1 MRIKYFH
8 KVELKRKEEIV
19 MLKKTIICALTI
31 VFMVSVCS
39 PAIAADKKKVKA
51 KKIKAVLMVVHPETR
66 AIKVVDENYQYHTI
80 YYNKKT
86 KVEAT
91 VKAKIRDFEK
101 EMSQSRLP
109 KGTGTYIIK
118 DGKPIATKVSFKSR
132 AGWGLKK
139 KKKERLIVEIG
150 KLKKTFMQVI

>member
-1 MRIKYFH
+1 
-8 KVELKRKEEIV
+8 
-19 MLKKTIICALTI
+19 ML
-31 VFMVSVCS
+31 SVWS
-39 PAIAADKKKVKA
+39 LAIAADKKKVKA
-51 KKIKAVLMVVHPETR
+51 KKIKAVHMVVHPETKD
-66 AIKVVDENYQYHTI
+66 IKVVDENYQYHTI

-91 VKAKIRDFEK
+91 VKAKISDFEK

-109 KGTGTYIIK
+109 KGTLTYIIK

-139 KKKERLIVEIG
+139 KRKK
-150 KLKKTFMQVI
+150 KK